1 MNEEVTTSAPA
12 AEMSTIQKIIGI
24 FSAPRQTFEAIDQK
38 PTWVVPFLIGIVF
51 FLIFQTLTIDI
62 QMSER
67 IELMEAQGRL
77 TPEQMDAARTSMQGP
92 VKYAGLIAGPIVWL
106 IMLVILAAIF
116 YVAANLMIG
125 GDSSFKKVFAI
136 VCWSGLVGAVSLIVI
151 TLLVLSKGTMQG
163 IALDLTILLD
173 TPPLGAEKSTLYRIF
188 SKFDVFTIWQ
198 IILWIIGLSVS
209 YKTTTKK
216 AAVPILSLWGLW
228 IIVSVALGP
237 FFEQFGM

>member
-1 MNEEVTTSAPA
+1 MKE
-12 AEMSTIQKIIGI
+12 IQFIGTLGM
-24 FSAPRQTFEAIDQK
+24 QTHRYDAML
-38 PTWVVPFLIGIVF
+38 PLV
-51 FLIFQTLTIDI
+51 
-62 QMSER
+62 
-67 IELMEAQGRL
+67 AQGRL
-77 TPEQMDAARTSMQGP
+77 TPEQMEAARTGMQGP
-92 VKYAGLIAGPIVWL
+92 AKYAGLIAGPIVWL